1 MSEQRKKSGLSVRAV
16 VATGIGAAVFFILMK
31 YIAIPTGVRNTN
43 VNVAEGWLALIAG
56 LFGPVVGF
64 LVGIIGHTLTDAT
77 YGAPWWS
84 WVLADGVFGLLL
96 GLSKRFLDLQG
107 GDLTA
112 KKLIQFNVWQIVAN
126 VVSWVVIAPIGDIL
140 IYKQPANKVFLQG
153 IVAAIVNILSVA
165 IIGSILI
172 VAYVKSHPKK
182 SSLRS
187 E

>member
-1 MSEQRKKSGLSVRAV
+1 MKESNKKAGLSVRSV

-31 YIAIPTGVRNTN
+31 YIAIPTGVPNTN

-96 GLSKRFLDLQG
+96 GFSKRFLDLEG
-107 GDLTA
+107 GDLST
-112 KKLIQFNVWQIVAN
+112 KKLVQFNVWQVIAN
-126 VVSWVVIAPIGDIL
+126 VIAWLLVAPIGDIL

-153 IVAAIVNILSVA
+153 ITATIVNVLSVA
-165 IIGSILI
+165 IIGSILLI
-172 VAYVKSHPKK
+172 AYVKSRPKK
-182 SSLRS
+182 NSLRS